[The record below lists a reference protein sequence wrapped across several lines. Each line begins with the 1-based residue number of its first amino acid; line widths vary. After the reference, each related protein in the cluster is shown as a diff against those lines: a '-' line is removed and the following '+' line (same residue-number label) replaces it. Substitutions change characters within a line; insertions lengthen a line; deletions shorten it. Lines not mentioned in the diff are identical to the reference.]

1 MIRALIIDDEPVARE
16 RVRTMLETHDDF
28 AVIAECADG
37 IEARETIA
45 TLRPDVIF
53 LDIEMPR
60 LNGISLLEGLSAR
73 ERPVVLLTTAHSRHA
88 VDAFDLAAA
97 DYLLK
102 PFTQERFDRAVQ
114 RARRA
119 AEARNARRPEE
130 RLAFKKSRGKV
141 ILVRSA
147 TIRFIAADGNYARV
161 YTTDESILVRET
173 IQSLEEQL
181 DPAVF
186 IRVHRAAIV
195 NVKYVVEL
203 HRDAEGRTAVVVSP
217 ADVVPVGRKFHGR
230 VERALAPELTRLE
243 R

>member
-1 MIRALIIDDEPVARE
+1 MIRALLIDDEPVGRE
-16 RVRTMLETHDDF
+16 RVRTMLESHDDVT
-28 AVIAECADG
+28 VIGECADG
-37 IEARETIA
+37 IEAREMIA

-60 LNGISLLEGLSAR
+60 LSGISLLEGLPSR
-73 ERPVVLLTTAHSRHA
+73 ERPVAVLVTAHSRHA

-102 PFTQERFDRAVQ
+102 PFTQARFDRAVQ

-119 AEARNARRPEE
+119 VEARNTRQADE
-130 RLAFKKSRGKV
+130 RLAFKKSRGSV
-141 ILVRSA
+141 VLVRSS
-147 TIRFIAADGNYARV
+147 TIRFIAAEGNYARV
-161 YTTDESILVRET
+161 YTTDGAILVRET

-181 DPAVF
+181 DPATF

-195 NVKYVVEL
+195 NMKYVIEL
-203 HRDAEGRTAVVVSP
+203 RRDAEGGTAIVVTP
-217 ADVVPVGRKFHGR
+217 AELVAVGPKFRAR
-230 VERALAPELTRLE
+230 VERALAPELNRLE

>member
-1 MIRALIIDDEPVARE
+1 MIRVLIIDDEPVARE

-28 AVIAECADG
+28 AVIGECADG

-45 TLRPDVIF
+45 RLRPDVVF

-60 LNGISLLEGLSAR
+60 LNGISLLEGLPAR
-73 ERPVVLLTTAHSRHA
+73 ERPVVLLVTAHTRHA
-88 VDAFDLAAA
+88 VEAFDLAAV

-102 PFTQERFDRAVQ
+102 PFTQQRFDRAVQ

-119 AEARNARRPEE
+119 AASRNARPAEE
-130 RLAFKKSRGKV
+130 RLAFKKSRGTV
-141 ILVRSA
+141 VLLRSA
-147 TIRFIAADGNYARV
+147 SIRFIAAEGNYARV
-161 YTTDESILVRET
+161 HTTDQSVLVRET

-181 DPAVF
+181 DPAIF

-195 NVKYVVEL
+195 NVKHVVEL
-203 HRDAEGRTAVVVSP
+203 HRDAEGRTAVLLSP
-217 ADVVPVGRKFHGR
+217 ADVVPVGPKFRGR
-230 VERALAPELTRLE
+230 VEQALAAELTRLE

>member
-1 MIRALIIDDEPVARE
+1 MIRALIIDDEPAARE
-16 RVRTMLETHDDF
+16 RVRTMLEAHDDF
-28 AVIAECADG
+28 ELLGECADG
-37 IEARETIA
+37 VEAREIVVD
-45 TLRPDVIF
+45 LRPDVIF

-60 LNGISLLEGLSAR
+60 LSGIALLEGLSAR
-73 ERPVVLLTTAHSRHA
+73 ERPVALLITAHSQHA
-88 VDAFDLAAA
+88 AEAFDLAAA

-114 RARRA
+114 RARLAVR
-119 AEARNARRPEE
+119 ARNARQMDE

-141 ILVRSA
+141 ILVRTA
-147 TIRFIAADGNYARV
+147 NIRFVAAEGNYARV
-161 YTTDESILVRET
+161 YTTDKSILVRET

-181 DPAVF
+181 DRATFV
-186 IRVHRAAIV
+186 RVHRGAIV
-195 NVKYVVEL
+195 NLNHVIEL

-217 ADVVPVGRKFHGR
+217 SDVVPVGPTFRAR

>member
-1 MIRALIIDDEPVARE
+1 MIRALVIDDEPVARE

-28 AVIAECADG
+28 AVIGECADG

-45 TLRPDVIF
+45 ALRPDVIF

-60 LNGISLLEGLSAR
+60 LNGISLLEGLPLR
-73 ERPVVLLTTAHSRHA
+73 ERPIVLLITAHTRHA
-88 VDAFDLAAA
+88 VEAFDLAAA

-102 PFTQERFDRAVQ
+102 PFTQQRFDRAVQ

-119 AEARNARRPEE
+119 VEARNARQADE
-130 RLAFKKSRGKV
+130 RLAFKKTRGTV

-147 TIRFIAADGNYARV
+147 TIRYIAAEGNYARV
-161 YTTDESILVRET
+161 YTTEQAILVRET
-173 IQSLEEQL
+173 IQTLEEQL
-181 DPAVF
+181 DPATF

-195 NVKYVVEL
+195 NLNYVIEL
-203 HRDAEGRTAVVVSP
+203 HRDSQGRTAVVVEPSELV
-217 ADVVPVGRKFHGR
+217 AVGPKFR
-230 VERALAPELTRLE
+230 ARIERALAPALTRLE

>member
-1 MIRALIIDDEPVARE
+1 MIRVLIIDDEPVARE

-28 AVIAECADG
+28 AVIGECADG

-88 VDAFDLAAA
+88 VEAFDLAAA

-102 PFTQERFDRAVQ
+102 PFTQGRFDRAVE

-119 AEARNARRPEE
+119 VAARNERRTEE
-130 RLAFKKSRGKV
+130 RLAFKKSRGTV
-141 ILVRSA
+141 ILVPSA
-147 TIRFIAADGNYARV
+147 SIRYIAAEGNYARV
-161 YTTDESILVRET
+161 YTTEQAILVRET

-181 DPAVF
+181 DPATF

-195 NVKYVVEL
+195 NVNYVVEL
-203 HRDAEGRTAVVVSP
+203 HRDSEGRTAVVVKPSEL
-217 ADVVPVGRKFHGR
+217 VTVGPKYRAR
-230 VERALAPELTRLE
+230 IERALAPELTRLE

>member
-1 MIRALIIDDEPVARE
+1 MIRALIIDDEPAARE
-16 RVRTMLETHDDF
+16 RVRTMLGAHDDIV
-28 AVIAECADG
+28 VIGECRDG

-45 TLRPDVIF
+45 SVRPDVIF

-60 LNGISLLEGLSAR
+60 LNGISLLEGLSAN
-73 ERPVVLLTTAHSRHA
+73 ERPVVLLITAHSRHA
-88 VDAFDLAAA
+88 AEAFDLTPA

-114 RARRA
+114 RARLA
-119 AEARNARRPEE
+119 VGARQARQPDE

-147 TIRFIAADGNYARV
+147 TIRFVSAEGNYARV
-161 YTTDESILVRET
+161 YTTDQAILVRET
-173 IQSLEEQL
+173 IQSLEQQL
-181 DPAVF
+181 DPFTF

-195 NVKYVVEL
+195 NLKHVIEL
-203 HRDAEGRTAVVVSP
+203 HTDPEGRTSVVVSP
-217 ADVVPVGRKFHGR
+217 SDVVPVGPKFRGR
-230 VERALAPELTRLE
+230 IERALAPELTRLE

>member
-16 RVRTMLETHDDF
+16 RVRTMLEPHDDVT
-28 AVIAECADG
+28 VIGECGDG
-37 IEARETIA
+37 IEAREMIA
-45 TLRPDVIF
+45 SVRPDVIF

-60 LNGISLLEGLSAR
+60 LSGISLVEGLPSR
-73 ERPVVLLTTAHSRHA
+73 ERPVVLLLTAHTRHA

-119 AEARNARRPEE
+119 ARARNARQADE
-130 RLAFKKSRGKV
+130 RLAFKKSRGTV

-147 TIRFIAADGNYARV
+147 TIRYIVAEGNYARV
-161 YTTDESILVRET
+161 YTTEGAVLVRET
-173 IQSLEEQL
+173 IQSLEDQL
-181 DPAVF
+181 DPATF
-186 IRVHRAAIV
+186 IRAHRAAIV
-195 NVKYVVEL
+195 NLNFVVEL
-203 HRDAEGRTAVVVSP
+203 HRDAEGRTAVMVKPSDLV
-217 ADVVPVGRKFHGR
+217 AVGPKFR
-230 VERALAPELTRLE
+230 ARIERALETELTRLE

>member
-1 MIRALIIDDEPVARE
+1 MIRALIIDDEPAGRE
-16 RVRTMLETHDDF
+16 RVRTMLGSHDDF
-28 AVIAECADG
+28 TVIAECADG

-45 TLRPDVIF
+45 ALRPDVIF

-60 LNGISLLEGLSAR
+60 LNGISLLEGLPAR
-73 ERPVVLLTTAHSRHA
+73 ERPIVLLVTAHSRHA
-88 VDAFDLAAA
+88 VDAFDLAAV

-102 PFTQERFDRAVQ
+102 PFAQARFDRAVQ

-119 AEARNARRPEE
+119 AEARKTRQADE
-130 RLAFKKSRGKV
+130 RLAFKKSRGSV
-141 ILVRSA
+141 VLVRSS
-147 TIRFIAADGNYARV
+147 TIRFIAAEGNYARV
-161 YTTDESILVRET
+161 YTTEGAILVRET

-181 DPAVF
+181 DPGTF

-195 NVKYVVEL
+195 NLNYVIEF
-203 HRDAEGRTAVVVSP
+203 HRDSEGGTSVVVKPSELV
-217 ADVVPVGRKFHGR
+217 AVGPKFRAR